1 MFSFVSG
8 VIHFFRFNHLALHL
22 LIFKLS
28 KFASANYNE
37 AMGETGHVIQSYIST
52 KSATFESDL
61 TNVSSKRDEL

>member
-8 VIHFFRFNHLALHL
+8 VIRSFRFNHLALHK
-22 LIFKLS
+22 LISKLS

-37 AMGETGHVIQSYIST
+37 ATGETGQVIQSYTST